1 MKRKR
6 GVTVIMFVFLA
17 IVALA
22 FSESEVKVSPE
33 VTIGEFIGNTT
44 VYLKPTKFPKFSNG
58 SSDNKKCREYLESMD
73 PLLDR
78 AYYINND
85 GILPDYGSNSS
96 PNCRYLNEFND
107 ATGRYY
113 CKENN
118 TTIIKNGKTMKDC
131 GIIDCGEGYV
141 SLELNSNLE
150 NSIEIPAGYRNIAKV
165 LFTWTVRVVGNR
177 PNECS
182 RIRKKELNGLAIWPL
197 LCYRWHSGKITQDFS
212 GGKVSTQLYIKGS
225 GSIKAEFADGDGW
238 APLNPVAEMTV
249 PAGPPG
255 VVNEPGDPTITG
267 SYIVTKDDFLNS
279 DTGKDTLPPIIY
291 FKLMWHNDSP
301 LVVESLANQRN
312 VVAMLMPITDII
324 DEENE

>member
-73 PLLDR
+73 PLDR
-78 AYYINND
+78 VEHIDED
-85 GILPDYGSNSS
+85 GKLPGYGKLENEH
-96 PNCRYLNEFND
+96 CRYYSEFNKT
-107 ATGRYY
+107 TGRYDCIENAKPKY
-113 CKENN
+113 CG
-118 TTIIKNGKTMKDC
+118 IVDC
-131 GIIDCGEGYV
+131 GDKEYV
-141 SLELNSNLE
+141 SLELNSELE
-150 NSIEIPAGYRNIAKV
+150 NSIKIPAGYRNIAKV

-182 RIRKKELNGLAIWPL
+182 RNRGKELNGLAIWPL
-197 LCYRWHSGKITQDFS
+197 LCHPWHRGKITQDFS
-212 GGKVSTQLYIKGS
+212 GGQVKTQLYIKGS
-225 GSIKAEFADGDGW
+225 KKIIAENADEDGW
-238 APLNPVAEMTV
+238 APLNFIASMTV

-267 SYIVTKDDFLNS
+267 SYIVTEDDF
-279 DTGKDTLPPIIY
+279 DGDKMPGEIY

-301 LVVESLANQRN
+301 LVVESLANQRK